1 MITTSGPTSEK
12 PTRNPW
18 TPDDAGNPLFAM
30 YFFLPVKKLKYLFD
44 CGIRCVLRH

>member
-18 TPDDAGNPLFAM
+18 TPDDAGSSL
-30 YFFLPVKKLKYLFD
+30 VKHLRRETIDYSI
-44 CGIRCVLRH
+44 GHVPTYRIRQ